1 VKESK
6 FIELLNL
13 YIDQQ
18 ISPEEAAALEQEI
31 LQDARRRRIYHQ
43 YCRMHRACSLVFEN
57 FRSQAE
63 PATVETVRQA
73 GEMVEFGAKP
83 RRFAWG
89 YYAVGLA
96 AAACVALVAL
106 QVFVRPAA
114 PTAKGATAARP
125 AAVSTGATLVTAVPV
140 RVDAPAPAGYG
151 QPTAAFVAQRLVLF
165 SPTGSQNPS
174 SLVIVAE
181 RDPSPPLST
190 AKVAPRSLRPSIEQ
204 FVFEPPSTGNDN
216 PPVLRIRQTTDAQAE
231 MAAYQ
236 FQR

>member
-18 ISPEEAAALEQEI
+18 ISPEEAAALEREI
-31 LQDARRRRIYHQ
+31 LQDAQRRRIYHQ

-63 PATVETVRQA
+63 PATAETVRQA

-83 RRFAWG
+83 RRFSWG
-89 YYAVGLA
+89 YYVAGLA

-114 PTAKGATAARP
+114 PAAKDATVARP
-125 AAVSTGATLVTAVPV
+125 TAVSTGATPAALVPV
-140 RVDAPAPAGYG
+140 RVDAPAPA
-151 QPTAAFVAQRLVLF
+151 FVAPRLVLS
-165 SPTGSQNPS
+165 SPTGSQSPA

-181 RDPSPPLST
+181 RNPSFPPPT
-190 AKVAPRSLRPSIEQ
+190 ARVAPRSLRPSIEQ
-204 FVFEPPSTGNDN
+204 FVFEQPASGNDN

-231 MAAYQ
+231 MTAYQ